1 MRSHVKMAPSR
12 VAALAL
18 AVALAA
24 ILVGCSSGSSSSSSS
39 SSSSPSSAA
48 LPSAGGSGFE
58 GAALPVGAPAHDF
71 TLFDPA
77 GRRVSLNA
85 YRGQVTIL
93 AFLYSTCEATCIVIA
108 QQIRGALDE
117 LQRAVPVLMV
127 SAEPRADTPAHI
139 ERFLA
144 RVSLRGRVRYL
155 SGSLAQLRPVWRSL
169 QIVPATAGR
178 AAFNRSASVLLLDRS
193 GRPRVIYQLG
203 QLTPEALAHDVRK
216 LL

>member
-1 MRSHVKMAPSR
+1 MRSHSRIAASR
-12 VAALAL
+12 VAALTL

-24 ILVGCSSGSSSSSSS
+24 ILVGCSSGSSSPSS
-39 SSSSPSSAA
+39 SSAA

-58 GAALPVGAPAHDF
+58 GAALPIGAPAHDF
-71 TLFDPA
+71 TLLDQA
-77 GRRVSLNA
+77 GRRVSLDA
-85 YRGQVTIL
+85 HRGGVTIV
-93 AFLYSTCEATCIVIA
+93 AFLYSTCGATCIVIA

-127 SAEPRADTPAHI
+127 SAEPRADTPAHV

-144 RVSLRGRVRYL
+144 RVALSGRVSYL
-155 SGSLAQLRPVWRSL
+155 SGSLAQLRPIWRSFRV
-169 QIVPATAGR
+169 VPATAGR

-193 GRPRVIYQLG
+193 GRPRVIYQLE

>member
-1 MRSHVKMAPSR
+1 MRSQVKIAPSR

-24 ILVGCSSGSSSSSSS
+24 ILVGCSSGSSA
-39 SSSSPSSAA
+39 SSPTSPSAA

-71 TLFDPA
+71 TLVDQT

-93 AFLYSTCEATCIVIA
+93 AFLYSTCGATCIVIA

-127 SAEPRADTPAHI
+127 SAEPRADTRTHI

-144 RVSLRGRVRYL
+144 RVSLRGRVRFL
-155 SGSLAQLRPVWRSL
+155 SGSLAQLRPIWRSFR
-169 QIVPATAGR
+169 IVPATAGR
-178 AAFNRSASVLLLDRS
+178 AAFDRSASVLLLDRS

>member
-1 MRSHVKMAPSR
+1 MR
-12 VAALAL
+12 VAAHAL
-18 AVALAA
+18 AVALVA
-24 ILVGCSSGSSSSSSS
+24 ILAGCSSGSSSSSRSS
-39 SSSSPSSAA
+39 SSAA
-48 LPSAGGSGFE
+48 LPSSGGSGFE

-71 TLFDPA
+71 TLLDQA
-77 GRRVSLNA
+77 GRRVSLDA
-85 YRGQVTIL
+85 YRGGVTIV
-93 AFLYSTCEATCIVIA
+93 AFLYSTCGATCMVIA

-127 SAEPRADTPAHI
+127 SAEPRADTPAHV

-144 RVSLRGRVRYL
+144 GVSLSGRVRYL
-155 SGSLAQLRPVWRSL
+155 SGSLAKLRPIWRSFR
-169 QIVPATAGR
+169 IVAATAGR

-193 GRPRVIYQLG
+193 GRPRVIYQLE

>member
-1 MRSHVKMAPSR
+1 MRSHSRIAASR

-24 ILVGCSSGSSSSSSS
+24 ILVGCSSGSSSPSS
-39 SSSSPSSAA
+39 SSAA

-58 GAALPVGAPAHDF
+58 GAVLPVGAPAHDF
-71 TLFDPA
+71 TLLDQT
-77 GRRVSLNA
+77 GRRVSLDA
-85 YRGQVTIL
+85 YRGGVTIV
-93 AFLYSTCEATCIVIA
+93 AFLYSTCGATCIVIA

-127 SAEPRADTPAHI
+127 SAEPLADTPAHV

-144 RVSLRGRVRYL
+144 RVSLSGRVRYL
-155 SGSLAQLRPVWRSL
+155 NGSLAKLRPIWRSFR
-169 QIVPATAGR
+169 IVPATAGR

-193 GRPRVIYQLG
+193 GRPRVVYQLE
-203 QLTPEALAHDVRK
+203 QLTPEALVHDVRK

>member
-1 MRSHVKMAPSR
+1 MR

-24 ILVGCSSGSSSSSSS
+24 ILVGCSPGS
-39 SSSSPSSAA
+39 SSSSPSSSSAA
-48 LPSAGGSGFE
+48 LPSTGGSGFE

-71 TLFDPA
+71 TLLDQA
-77 GRRVSLNA
+77 GRRVSLDA
-85 YRGQVTIL
+85 YRGGVTIV
-93 AFLYSTCEATCIVIA
+93 AFLYSTCGATCIVIA

-117 LQRAVPVLMV
+117 LQRTVPVLMV
-127 SAEPRADTPAHI
+127 SAEPRADTPAHV

-144 RVSLRGRVRYL
+144 RVSLSGRVSYL
-155 SGSLAQLRPVWRSL
+155 SGSLAKLRPIWRSFR
-169 QIVPATAGR
+169 IVPATADR

-193 GRPRVIYQLG
+193 GRPRVIYQLE